1 MELGI
6 EVDTPADLLNK
17 ANNIV
22 LRHKELRAQKDEL
35 HNHVKL
41 FNRYRNLFFSIIQ
54 LIFCFVCNSGFIL
67 GAGNSTLAT
76 T

>member
-35 HNHVKL
+35 HNHVKF
-41 FNRYRNLFFSIIQ
+41 FNRYRNLFFQ
-54 LIFCFVCNSGFIL
+54 LYN
-67 GAGNSTLAT
+67 
-76 T
+76 